1 MPQRKQVTWA
11 QLRVGALVIASLTV
25 LAIGIFFI
33 SGEVRFFSRKFELKT
48 YFSGA
53 AGLRAGSQV
62 RIAGVPVGAVER
74 VHISTYSDPERA
86 VEVVMRIPR
95 EYKNEIRADS
105 EASLETAGLLGE
117 AYVNV
122 TRGQPDQPALPED
135 GEVKSLE
142 EADIKRIM
150 QNTNDV
156 VSNLRELS
164 ARLNDITTQVKAGK
178 GSIGKLIYD
187 DALYSRMNETT
198 SSVQR
203 VVSRVEK
210 GEGTVGKLLT
220 DEELYKRTVA
230 SVNRLDE
237 ILDEVQHG
245 KGSLAKFINDP
256 SVYDNVNSLVARA
269 NTLMDNVNK
278 GQGTLGKFATDP
290 QLYNRMNETF
300 DRVNV
305 LTARIER
312 GEGTLGKLSTDPT
325 LFTNLSESSQSLR
338 EFLTE
343 FRKNPKKYL
352 TVKLR
357 LFW

>member
-1 MPQRKQVTWA
+1 MPQRKQITWA
-11 QLRVGALVIASLTV
+11 QLRVGGLVIVSLAV

-33 SGEVRFFSRKFELKT
+33 SGQTRFFSRKYELKT
-48 YFSGA
+48 YFSEA

-62 RIAGVPVGAVER
+62 RLAGVPVGAVEQ
-74 VHISTYSDPERA
+74 VHISPYPEPARA
-86 VEVVMRIPR
+86 VEVILSIPR
-95 EYKNEIRADS
+95 DYQQEIRTDS

-117 AYVNV
+117 AYVNI
-122 TRGQPDQPALPED
+122 TRGQPDQPVVPP
-135 GEVKSLE
+135 GGSVKSRQ

-164 ARLNDITTQVKAGK
+164 ARLNDITTEVQAGR
-178 GSIGKLIYD
+178 GSMGKLIYD
-187 DALYSRMNETT
+187 KALYNRMNDTT
-198 SSVQR
+198 ASLQR
-203 VVSRVEK
+203 VVERVEK
-210 GEGTVGKLLT
+210 GNGTVGKLLV
-220 DEELYKRTVA
+220 DEALYERAVA
-230 SVNRLDE
+230 SVNRLDQ

-256 SVYDNVNSLVARA
+256 SVYDNVNSVVARA
-269 NTLMDNVNK
+269 NTLMDNINS
-278 GQGTLGKFATDP
+278 GQGTLGKLATDP
-290 QLYNRMNETF
+290 QLYNRMNDTF
-300 DRVNV
+300 DRMNV

-325 LFTNLSESSQSLR
+325 LFANLSESSASLR
-338 EFLTE
+338 DFLRE

-357 LFW
+357 IF